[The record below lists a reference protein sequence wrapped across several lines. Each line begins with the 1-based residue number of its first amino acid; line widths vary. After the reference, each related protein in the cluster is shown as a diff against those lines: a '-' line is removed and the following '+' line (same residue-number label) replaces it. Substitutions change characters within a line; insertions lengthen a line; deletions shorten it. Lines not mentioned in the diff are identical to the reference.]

1 MTGDVIVDEV
11 RRVREGLARKSGFD
25 LRLIFAALRTRESAP
40 DPLHP
45 LAASAKPWTA
55 DQFETPV
62 VFATGSKS

>member
-25 LRLIFAALRTRESAP
+25 LRRIFAALRTRESAY

-45 LAASAKPWTA
+45 LAASAKPGAA

-62 VFATGSKS
+62 VRDGK